1 MSFLTPTGE
10 LIEDV
15 RKCGLP
21 RIYLS
26 CDCCRESR
34 PYVVGNPSMPSG
46 WRRFGKDV
54 HLCPACAANDAVKLI
69 EERGGYTM
77 SVKWEGMN
85 LDGEG
90 GDSEL

>member
-1 MSFLTPTGE
+1 
-10 LIEDV
+10 
-15 RKCGLP
+15 
-21 RIYLS
+21 
-26 CDCCRESR
+26 
-34 PYVVGNPSMPSG
+34 MPSG